1 VSDMPHKKGITGML
15 TALFKKQPIENNT
28 HPTSQHFKRTK
39 QQFMEQQDDFRIVIN
54 DVINRLEKKKGKDD
68 VIRG

>member
-1 VSDMPHKKGITGML
+1 ML
-15 TALFKKQPIENNT
+15 SALFQKQPIENST
-28 HPTSQHFKRTK
+28 DPTSQHFKRTK